1 MSVRFWIES
10 YRVRSAKSGKRY
22 RIRWQGADGRK
33 HTHPGTHERKRD
45 AENVLAELKRR
56 EALGPLHTAPVETLA
71 SFMGARP
78 SGGKVVIEGGGWL
91 RRYRQRVRPKTFANC
106 AEILPN
112 LLPIMARE
120 LSQLHPQE
128 VEDHVYAVAERAP
141 RQAQVTLQLL
151 KSVLRN
157 ARARG
162 HVVNDGILAIRPPAL
177 ERRERFFLGWEQV
190 EALANAMSRPYRNL
204 VRFAAQ
210 TGLREGECFGL
221 RDRDVDLEAGSVRV
235 EHGVYKGGL
244 VQLKTKASRRVVDL
258 SPLAARLLREQLLA
272 RVPNAEGLLFP
283 NPQGG
288 VQNANN
294 FRRRVFVPACRAA
307 GMPAG
312 FHFHDL
318 RHTYA
323 ALMIRAGAEAKY
335 LQAQM
340 GHSSIRTTYDEYG
353 HLFPN
358 ANRAVL
364 GAFDELTRTKRPT
377 IAPSRSEE
385 QLSLDDEIER
395 IAGGSGDGRAWD
407 RTRDL
412 PRVKAARPV
421 SIGR

>member
-1 MSVRFWIES
+1 
-10 YRVRSAKSGKRY
+10 
-22 RIRWQGADGRK
+22 
-33 HTHPGTHERKRD
+33 
-45 AENVLAELKRR
+45 
-56 EALGPLHTAPVETLA
+56 
-71 SFMGARP
+71 
-78 SGGKVVIEGGGWL
+78 
-91 RRYRQRVRPKTFANC
+91 
-106 AEILPN
+106 
-112 LLPIMARE
+112 MAYE

-162 HVVNDGILAIRPPAL
+162 HVVNERILTIRPPAL
-177 ERRERFFLGWEQV
+177 ERRERFFLEWEQV
-190 EALANAMSRPYRNL
+190 EALAHAMPRPYRNL
-204 VRFAAQ
+204 GRFAAQ

-221 RDRDVDLEAGSVRV
+221 RDRDVDLEAGNVRV

-258 SPLAARLLREQLLA
+258 SPLASRLLREQLLA
-272 RVPNAEGLLFP
+272 RVPSAEGLVFP

-307 GMPAG
+307 GLPAG

-340 GHSSIRTTYDEYG
+340 GHSSIRTTYDDYG

-377 IAPSRSEE
+377 IAPSPDAE
-385 QLSLDDEIER
+385 QLSLDDEIDG
-395 IAGGSGDGRAWD
+395 IAGGSGNGRAWD

-412 PRVKAARPV
+412 PRVKRALSR
-421 SIGR
+421 